1 MRFSEKGFGTLKR
14 DLSRRNFIKFGILAA
29 AASLAPGAVFASRR
43 VYLPHEKSLAFYN
56 IHTGEGL
63 RATYWSQG
71 KYLSDAMD
79 DINYIMRDYR
89 TNEIRPIDAGLLDF
103 LHAIG
108 SKLDIRHNFYIISGY
123 RCPATNE
130 FLRRNGKGV
139 DKNSLHMYGKAVD
152 IRVPRCDI
160 STVRSAA
167 LNLRYGGVGY
177 YPDSNFVHVDVG
189 NVRSWR
195 FPF

>member
-1 MRFSEKGFGTLKR
+1 MRFSGKGFGTVKR
-14 DLSRRNFIKFGILAA
+14 GLSRRNFIKLGMLAA
-29 AASLAPGAVFASRR
+29 AASVAPGAVFASRR
-43 VYLPHEKSLAFYN
+43 VYLSPEKSLAFYN

-63 RATYWSQG
+63 RATYWFRG
-71 KYLSDAMD
+71 KYLSKAMD

-89 TNEIRPIDAGLLDF
+89 TNEVRPIDTGLLDF

-108 SKLDIRHNFYIISGY
+108 SKLEIRHNFYIVSGY

-130 FLRRNGKGV
+130 FLRRKGKGV

-152 IRVPRCDI
+152 IRVPKCDI

-189 NVRSWR
+189 DVRSWR

>member
-1 MRFSEKGFGTLKR
+1 MKL
-14 DLSRRNFIKFGILAA
+14 DRRSFIKMGILAA
-29 AASLAPGAVFASRR
+29 AAGVTPGAVFAERR
-43 VYLPHEKSLAFYN
+43 VSIPREKSLAFYN

-63 RATYWSQG
+63 RTVYWAEG
-71 KYLSDAMD
+71 EYLSEAMD
-79 DINYIMRDYR
+79 NINYIMRDFR
-89 TNEIRPIDAGLLDF
+89 TDEIKPIDIRLLDF

-108 SKLDIRHNFYIISGY
+108 TKLEKWHNFYIISGY

-130 FLRRNGKGV
+130 YLRHRSAGV

-152 IRVPRCDI
+152 IRVPRCEV
-160 STVRSAA
+160 STVRAAA

-189 NVRSWR
+189 EVRSWR